1 MKAPRS
7 VTEPLSI
14 ANWPRVCALA
24 LAVVLAIVFMIGLF
38 TTAISRADGPP
49 DLGGAFTLPFKLE
62 QGRPPPARASSVPR
76 QPDSL
81 TTPTPTPTPGGT
93 PAPAKPDA
101 PTGVNAYPLS
111 YSLIEVEWDEH
122 KGNVDGFELQVSP
135 DGSDGSWQLLAGKA
149 RLKDPGGRLYNWY
162 QHRGLGGHQARHYR
176 VRATNGNARSE
187 WSSSASATTLST
199 GRPRMSVAALDEFNL
214 KISWQMP
221 RAFAE
226 VTGWELEVT
235 TDAPE
240 PTTVTYILPL
250 DRPGGYLVRQPRQQ
264 SNRQWTRLATP
275 AVGDRSYT
283 HSGLQPSDKRYYRIR
298 AVTDEGTASWSG
310 GVDHGTTLKTT
321 RPAAPRLV
329 VEANGATEVV
339 LTWTEP
345 ADRGYPI
352 TGYEWQESADGRE
365 WTDLGSGSADQTKAT
380 INIGETGAFRYYRV
394 RAQNVR
400 GSGAWSHAAS
410 LPLGEGTASRPESLK
425 ATGVGDTWVDLE
437 WGPAIVGDSPI
448 TGYHV
453 QWKKGGYDGT
463 GWTNIGATGP
473 LELTLRDT
481 DLEPGVWHS
490 YRVAARDQE
499 GLGPWTFQQ
508 VSVKTVVA
516 PPSAPTL
523 TAQAQV
529 RDSGPHAPA
538 AGRYQVWIK
547 LSWTEPRDGGSPPFS
562 YEIERSPNGDG
573 DWKELSFV
581 RTGKV
586 STEDH
591 GVGFGWTM
599 YYRVKARNKAGG
611 GPWSNVASATTR
623 AAPPYYLPFL
633 KPEDIG
639 EDQIEIGWK
648 PPDNDGGSPVTG
660 YEIQAST
667 GGYSDD
673 SKFST
678 VARPSASAS
687 TYIHRNLKPDTRYC
701 YRYRAKNSVGWSDW
715 QRGTAAGKDHCF
727 HTDAM
732 APVAPATPSITV
744 AATTITVDGSEIEGV
759 KVSWTQPVKKGVT
772 VIGFFVSIS
781 HDETDWR
788 AGGNAGADDGSFT
801 ISYADLRNAY
811 PELEEL
817 TKVYFRAQALASGV
831 DSAWSPTVSIAIP
844 DE

>member
-49 DLGGAFTLPFKLE
+49 DLGEAFTLPFKLE
-62 QGRPPPARASSVPR
+62 QGRPPPVRASSVPR
-76 QPDSL
+76 QAPA
-81 TTPTPTPTPGGT
+81 TPTPTPTPGGT

-111 YSLIEVEWDEH
+111 HTSIEVEWDEH
-122 KGNVDGFELQVSP
+122 QGNVDGFELQVSE
-135 DGSDGSWQLLAGKA
+135 DGGKNWRLLAGKA
-149 RLKDPGGRLYNWY
+149 RLTDPGQRLYTWY
-162 QHRGLGGHQARHYR
+162 QHKGLPGNQTRHYQ
-176 VRATNGNARSE
+176 VRAGKGSDWSD

-199 GRPRMSVAALDEFNL
+199 GRPKMSVAALDEFNL
-214 KISWQMP
+214 KVSWQMP
-221 RAFAE
+221 RVFAE

-235 TDAPE
+235 AVAPE
-240 PTTVTYILPL
+240 PKTVTYILPL
-250 DRPGGYLVRQPRQQ
+250 GKPGGYLVRKPRQQ

-310 GVDHGTTLKTT
+310 GIDHGTTLRTT

-352 TGYEWQESADGRE
+352 TGYEWEESADGRE

-380 INIGETGAFRYYRV
+380 INIGENGAFRYYRV
-394 RAQNVR
+394 RALNVR
-400 GSGAWSHAAS
+400 GTGPWSHAAS

-425 ATGVGDTWVDLE
+425 ATGVGDTWVDLK
-437 WGPAIVGDSPI
+437 WGRAIVGDSPI
-448 TGYHV
+448 KGYHV
-453 QWKKGGYDGT
+453 QWKKGGYEGT

-481 DLEPGVWHS
+481 DLESGVWHS
-490 YRVAARDQE
+490 YRVAARDQQ

-529 RDSGPHAPA
+529 RDNGQHMPA
-538 AGRYQVWIK
+538 ARRYQVWIQ

-562 YEIERSPNGDG
+562 YEIERSPNGNG

-586 STEDH
+586 STDDH

-633 KPEDIG
+633 KPQAIK
-639 EDQIEIGWK
+639 EDQIKIGWQ

-667 GGYSDD
+667 GGYRDD
-673 SKFST
+673 SKFAT

-687 TYIHRNLKPDTRYC
+687 TYTHRNLKPDTQYC
-701 YRYRAKNSVGWSDW
+701 YRYRAKNSAGWSDW
-715 QRGTAAGKDHCF
+715 QRGPSAGEDHCF
-727 HTDAM
+727 RTA
-732 APVAPATPSITV
+732 AVAPATPSLTV
-744 AATTITVDGSEIEGV
+744 EASGSTGV
-759 KVSWTQPVKKGVT
+759 KLSWNQPAKQGAPITGFKFTFSLDGKKWVPDSDADADARSFIIT
-772 VIGFFVSIS
+772 YAVIRLFNF
-781 HDETDWR
+781 D
-788 AGGNAGADDGSFT
+788 NA
-801 ISYADLRNAY
+801 
-811 PELEEL
+811 ELEE
-817 TKVYFRAQALASGV
+817 VFFRVRALGPGGES
-831 DSAWSPTVSIAIP
+831 DWSQVRSIAIP
-844 DE
+844 EE